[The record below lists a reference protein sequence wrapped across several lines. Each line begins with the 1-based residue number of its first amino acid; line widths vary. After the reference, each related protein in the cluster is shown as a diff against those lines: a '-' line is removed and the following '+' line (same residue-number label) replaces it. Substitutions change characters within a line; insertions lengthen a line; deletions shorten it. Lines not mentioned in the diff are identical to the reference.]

1 MEYGDKMKYLRTQLY
16 YCWLL
21 ATIVS
26 STCDFFLAPAMQRF
40 YRALLLPWLYRAFKF
55 SEKLNP
61 PPLPSPTFSGKCFF
75 GRGQNEERGKI
86 NFWVHPLPQRHNGLH
101 APMAVAHRACS
112 TPFITTATWLDT
124 KYVFK

>member
-61 PPLPSPTFSGKCFF
+61 PPSLRQHSQGNVFLDVGKMK
-75 GRGQNEERGKI
+75 RGAK
-86 NFWVHPLPQRHNGLH
+86 
-101 APMAVAHRACS
+101 
-112 TPFITTATWLDT
+112 
-124 KYVFK
+124 